1 MSGPLQLRVNLV
13 WQELLTAEE
22 IAAWSKSHKMPSKLR
37 KVGGK
42 SLAGVYRFI
51 FPKVKDGTSSHTP
64 CYVGEAGHL
73 GDRLRAHICPNRPQL
88 RRLAEGSDNLPRV
101 LLTRGAIQNSLGQCT
116 LQRLTI
122 VGSVKLCGVLL
133 NQNSFDDPFARRLL
147 ENWAIL
153 HSEQIDDLHALNHGI
168 HQGSKDFRHMAKG
181 ASKKARHS
189 I

>member
-1 MSGPLQLRVNLV
+1 
-13 WQELLTAEE
+13 
-22 IAAWSKSHKMPSKLR
+22 
-37 KVGGK
+37 
-42 SLAGVYRFI
+42 
-51 FPKVKDGTSSHTP
+51 
-64 CYVGEAGHL
+64 
-73 GDRLRAHICPNRPQL
+73 
-88 RRLAEGSDNLPRV
+88 V
-101 LLTRGAIQNSLGQCT
+101 LLTRGAIQNSLGQYT

-122 VGSVKLCGVLL
+122 VGSVKLCGVIL